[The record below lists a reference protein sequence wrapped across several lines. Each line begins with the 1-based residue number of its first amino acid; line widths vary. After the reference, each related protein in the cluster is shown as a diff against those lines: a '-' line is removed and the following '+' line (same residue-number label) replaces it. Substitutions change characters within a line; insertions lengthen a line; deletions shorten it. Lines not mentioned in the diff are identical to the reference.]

1 MEDPDI
7 YISDIQIDGVKKSI
21 TVETPPSLHFFP
33 QCDFK
38 MHSHGIRKQKI
49 NHPILQDGY
58 EYIIKLRQHRWHYTN
73 PQCGYTVNE
82 SFHFVNKRKR
92 NTNAA
97 DMLIINTFRDLSASA
112 VSIAEKFNVSD
123 TYVLETFDIY
133 VRSERLPLPDII
145 SIDEV
150 HLEMDERCKY
160 ALEKTD

>member
-1 MEDPDI
+1 
-7 YISDIQIDGVKKSI
+7 
-21 TVETPPSLHFFP
+21 
-33 QCDFK
+33 
-38 MHSHGIRKQKI
+38 
-49 NHPILQDGY
+49 
-58 EYIIKLRQHRWHYTN
+58 
-73 PQCGYTVNE
+73 
-82 SFHFVNKRKR
+82 
-92 NTNAA
+92 
-97 DMLIINTFRDLSASA
+97 MLIINTFRDLSASA